1 MDVSTVPIREQLWF
15 MNTLVTVHRSA
26 ANQDRGLSVLEHRA
40 PLNDSPPLHVH
51 TTEDEVFIVL
61 DGELRIL
68 MGDVEQSAK
77 PGAVLV
83 APKNVPHT
91 YRVDS
96 HAGARWLTVTDRGDF
111 ERFVRKMARP
121 AATTELPIPTGPPSA
136 AEVLALSD
144 VARQFGIQLVGPPL
158 SPQ

>member
-1 MDVSTVPIREQLWF
+1 MDVSTVLIREQLWF

-68 MGDVEQSAK
+68 MGDVERSAK

-96 HAGARWLTVTDRGDF
+96 QDGARWLTITDRDDF
-111 ERFVRKMARP
+111 ERFVRTIARP
-121 AATTELPIPTGPPSA
+121 AATTELPPAGGPPSA
-136 AEVLALSD
+136 AEVSALSD
-144 VARQFGIQLVGPPL
+144 VAGQFGIHFVGAPLPPL
-158 SPQ
+158 